1 MKVGF
6 VLLVNVLL
14 SESAKIL
21 GVFPV
26 AGKSMNI
33 LQNRLM
39 TGLADAGHDVTVIS
53 GHANQRPLRNGTYRT
68 VLLTGFS
75 EYYEGTDNNI
85 ITDDDESVI

>member
-6 VLLVNVLL
+6 LVLFNVVL

-53 GHANQRPLRNGTYRT
+53 GHTNQRPLRNGTYRT
-68 VLLTGFS
+68 VLLTGFA
-75 EYYEGTDNNI
+75 EYYEGISSIFILI
-85 ITDDDESVI
+85 IIL